1 MVARHLHLLVRST
14 IAAAIVINPPART
27 ERKPII
33 SVETRN
39 TAQAFT
45 RREAGV
51 YAGDAAVARFVAR
64 TPGLRS
70 WAGWFKS
77 PAYLKNGHAHTIFAA
92 KFRWTASV
100 VYRRHLLTTSDGGSL
115 ALDIV
120 DKVSDETSKD
130 STGATYVDGAVEEDA
145 SPFLL
150 LLSGLG
156 GGSQDTYVRAQAA
169 AAVERGWKV
178 GVLNMRSCGGS
189 PVTSPRFFSAR
200 HGSVEDVRTA
210 TAWIRA
216 RIQPKSLCAIGWSNS
231 GTIVCNALSEPDS
244 LIDAACCLAAP
255 LDMPSSSANFERP
268 FHRNV
273 YDRAIGGS
281 LAEKFRTAQ
290 HLFVEDGKPRRVP
303 AYFGGDFVA
312 DVEKACTAT
321 TIRAVDEAL
330 TAPCFGFPSVDAY
343 YADASADQRV
353 KDIGVPLLVLN
364 AADDPIAQYNVKEGV
379 FDAETLAAN
388 PNLVVAV
395 TATGGHLGWCDSD
408 DPCGPPGWAQGVALD
423 FLEAARETA

>member
-1 MVARHLHLLVRST
+1 MIRPAFIQLARCAV
-14 IAAAIVINPPART
+14 AAAIVINPPART

-33 SVETRN
+33 NVETRN

-92 KFRWTASV
+92 KFRWTASIT
-100 VYRRHLLTTSDGGSL
+100 YKRHILTTSDGGSL

-130 STGATYVDGAVEEDA
+130 STGATYVDGAVEQDE

-210 TAWIRA
+210 TTWIRA
-216 RIQPKSLCAIGWSNS
+216 HIQPTSLAAIGWSNS

-255 LDMPSSSANFERP
+255 LDMPSSSANFERV